1 MALKSS
7 FSNMLIVLTVVTLVA
22 SVSLGFVFQ
31 WTKEPIEKARLE
43 KQVKAI
49 DAVLGDYTNN
59 PVEEQFR
66 VLPVGS
72 KDSLVCFPAR
82 KNTALTGM
90 AIKTYSTKGY
100 SGYVWLMVGFKEDGS
115 INNIMVLEHKE
126 TPGLGSK
133 MNDAKFLNQFI
144 NKHPESF
151 TMKVKKDGGA
161 VDAISGATI
170 SSRAF
175 CEAVLRAYDTFKQQD
190 NGKTN

>member
-59 PVEEQFR
+59 PIDEQFS

-82 KNTALTGM
+82 NNASLTGM

-100 SGYVWLMVGFKEDGS
+100 SGYIWLMVGFKEDGS
-115 INNIMVLEHKE
+115 IENIMVLEHKE

-133 MNDAKFLNQFI
+133 MNDAKFLQQFI
-144 NKHPESF
+144 GKHPESF

-175 CEAVLRAYDTFKQQD
+175 CEAVLRAYDTFKQQN